1 MKFLKD
7 IFLFIL
13 WEMSCTKEDFI
24 YAANQESKLESY
36 FTLMGM
42 ICKLIFTFVV
52 IVGLLLLFLCALMIV
67 LSIIINHPI
76 IFLPIFV
83 IICLPYIV
91 MLFLNRI
98 AKKEKENENKN
109 RLCE

>member
-13 WEMSCTKEDFI
+13 SEMNCSKEDFI

-36 FTLMGM
+36 FTLMHM
-42 ICKLIFTFVV
+42 IGKLIFTFVAIAV
-52 IVGLLLLFLCALMIV
+52 FLLLFIYVLMLL
-67 LSIIINHPI
+67 LSIIIHYPI
-76 IFLPIFV
+76 ILLPIFI

-91 MLFLNRI
+91 MLFL
-98 AKKEKENENKN
+98 KKEKGNKNENY
-109 RLCE
+109 